1 LNDDDASYEF
11 LFISD
16 LIIFLSPLII
26 GFLTVIVVG
35 FKVLEVKLSFSF
47 VFANQILS
55 LFFVSRV
62 LYE

>member
-55 LFFVSRV
+55 LFFVSSV